1 MIVCSCTA
9 RTTEDFDA
17 LYDKYASK
25 NLKDEILARYIWKD
39 FGKASKKDK
48 DRCGVCIMQV
58 VRLIKERRGKIPPEA
73 N

>member
-17 LYDKYASK
+17 LYNKYASHK
-25 NLKDEILARYIWKD
+25 LKDEILARYIWKD
-39 FGKASKKDK
+39 FNDGRKNNK

-58 VRLIKERRGKIPPEA
+58 VRLIKEKRGKIPPEA